1 MFFKLNTIMA
11 AFLLLTTANALQGMS
26 YQFVDLTPNASR
38 YSVGAS
44 IGISDGRQVCNYQGH
59 PCLWSGSAQSLVEI
73 PVPSNIWYP
82 YVTDIDGDLM
92 VGCGSRTDYIEEDS
106 INTALFGYGNLC
118 NDIHPGGIY
127 VQSNAWAI
135 GDGQKVGM
143 GKTSGELDF
152 HALLWK
158 LDGSVVDLHPTEG
171 YLDTGAMD
179 VSNGVQVGYGRINPD
194 SNHALLWTGSA
205 ESLVDLNPVGCS
217 DSVACGVS
225 GEQQVGQGYFSG
237 NRHALLWGGSA
248 ESTIDLNPEGFT
260 CSTALGINDGLQV
273 GWGRSTATNNN
284 EHALLWSG
292 SSESVV
298 DLHQYVP
305 VEFIN
310 SSAYGIDGQGN
321 IVGFAVNAE
330 NIKHLVYW
338 ASIPEP
344 GVLTMLISA
353 ALSLLGGVAL
363 TDVYHW
369 VRKGHS

>member
-1 MFFKLNTIMA
+1 
-11 AFLLLTTANALQGMS
+11 
-26 YQFVDLTPNASR
+26 
-38 YSVGAS
+38 
-44 IGISDGRQVCNYQGH
+44 
-59 PCLWSGSAQSLVEI
+59 
-73 PVPSNIWYP
+73 
-82 YVTDIDGDLM
+82 
-92 VGCGSRTDYIEEDS
+92 
-106 INTALFGYGNLC
+106 
-118 NDIHPGGIY
+118 
-127 VQSNAWAI
+127 
-135 GDGQKVGM
+135 
-143 GKTSGELDF
+143 
-152 HALLWK
+152 
-158 LDGSVVDLHPTEG
+158 
-171 YLDTGAMD
+171 
-179 VSNGVQVGYGRINPD
+179 
-194 SNHALLWTGSA
+194 
-205 ESLVDLNPVGCS
+205 VGCS